1 MSNYR
6 KQRKTAL
13 KPMFK
18 CLEQM
23 LGKDD
28 AGLFL
33 AICLDLLQECCKDV
47 NQRELRTLEIKINDY
62 FSSKFDFEKNEV
74 VEQWVNA
81 SKQEM
86 VPYGKSKE
94 KQKKN
99 I

>member
-1 MSNYR
+1 MSDYR

-33 AICLDLLQECCKDV
+33 AICLDLLQDCCKNV
-47 NQRELRTLEIKINDY
+47 NQRQLRTLEIKINDY
-62 FSSKFDFEKNEV
+62 FSSKYDFESDEV
-74 VEQWVNA
+74 VTQ
-81 SKQEM
+81 
-86 VPYGKSKE
+86 
-94 KQKKN
+94 
-99 I
+99 